1 MFYIL
6 FYYLNNGSNFNIK
19 ALYDFAKER
28 NLEVKYVS
36 GNSNIDKYKKIYPTN
51 DEWLKLIDEAEYVVT
66 DSFHGSVFSILFN
79 KQFAT
84 MELKGK
90 NCGMN
95 ERLNS
100 LFELSHISPRFI
112 KDCDTNPDFSI
123 LDYTYNAEINN
134 GGGEILLKVLNS

>member
-1 MFYIL
+1 
-6 FYYLNNGSNFNIK
+6 
-19 ALYDFAKER
+19 
-28 NLEVKYVS
+28 
-36 GNSNIDKYKKIYPTN
+36 
-51 DEWLKLIDEAEYVVT
+51 
-66 DSFHGSVFSILFN
+66 
-79 KQFAT
+79 

-123 LDYTYNAEINN
+123 LDCTYNAEINN